1 MRKVSK
7 TSVALWT
14 VQGLLAA
21 LFLFGGIV
29 KLTMPIEELVAQ
41 CGLPGPFIQFIAV
54 CETLGGLGM
63 LLPGLLK
70 IRTELT
76 PLAAA
81 GLTIITVGATGLT
94 LAGVG
99 GVEPITALFP
109 LAAAVLSAFVAYGR
123 WRLVPLGGTA
133 RPAVAQVAH

>member
-1 MRKVSK
+1 MNR
-7 TSVALWT
+7 ALWI

-29 KLTMPIEELVAQ
+29 KLTMPAEELAAI
-41 CGLPGPFIQFIAV
+41 CSLPVPFVRFVSV
-54 CETLGGLGM
+54 CEILGGLAM

-81 GLTIITVGATGLT
+81 GLTIITLGATGLT
-94 LAGVG
+94 LAGIDGADPV
-99 GVEPITALFP
+99 TALFP
-109 LAAAVLSAFVAYGR
+109 LTAALLAAFVAYGR
-123 WRLVPLGGTA
+123 WRLAPLDGA
-133 RPAVAQVAH
+133 SRPAIAQPAH